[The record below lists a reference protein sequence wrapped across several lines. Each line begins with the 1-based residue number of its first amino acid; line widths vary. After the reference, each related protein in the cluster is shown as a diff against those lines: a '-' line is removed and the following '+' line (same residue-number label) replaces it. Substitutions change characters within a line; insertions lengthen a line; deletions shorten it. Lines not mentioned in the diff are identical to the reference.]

1 MPVRMQSA
9 PARSKKITSASASF
23 ANPRRLTVSLER
35 LRIFCALMIGI
46 LLSFIP
52 WPDIVLELSGQP
64 MWDRDVYI
72 KTIEAGTG
80 PLSYFHYE
88 TLVSFVT
95 HEYLWAWLMDFLHR
109 ARFVSYELVFQAIST
124 ATLSAAAVILARR
137 KSLLFLIFLLNPL
150 IIDLAYSQL
159 RLALAMSLLLWILV
173 LRVNSPRVVFP
184 LLITATLI
192 HTGMLIFFA
201 AHFVATMTRPD
212 FGRFRWSAGGRMAML
227 LCFGLAVGIM
237 VGPLREILLSAV
249 GDRRAQYHDMSS
261 SLLYLSFWIGL
272 FFLLVFDQRRT
283 LIKYESRYSVAIL
296 GIIFINAFTGFYS
309 TRFIAA
315 IFPFLIVAIFGVLG
329 KNKFLVSIPF
339 LIYFLFQWYYYLRN
353 LLS

>member
-1 MPVRMQSA
+1 MPVRIQRA
-9 PARSKKITSASASF
+9 PTRSKKITSASASF
-23 ANPRRLTVSLER
+23 VNPRRLTVSLER

-52 WPDIVLELSGQP
+52 WPDIVLELSGRP
-64 MWDRDVYI
+64 MWDRNVYI
-72 KTIEAGTG
+72 KTIQAGTG
-80 PLSYFHYE
+80 LLSHFRYE
-88 TLVSFVT
+88 TLVSFIT
-95 HEYLWAWLMDFLHR
+95 HEYLWAWLMDVLHR

-150 IIDLAYSQL
+150 IIDLVYSQL
-159 RLALAMSLLLWILV
+159 RLCLALSLLWWILV
-173 LRVNSPRVVFP
+173 LRVQSPRVVFP
-184 LLITATLI
+184 LLITTTLI
-192 HTGMLIFFA
+192 HTGMLIFLA
-201 AHFVATMTRPD
+201 AHFVATMTGPD
-212 FGRFRWSAGGRMAML
+212 FSRFRWSARRRMAML
-227 LCFGLAVGIM
+227 VCFGFAVGIM
-237 VGPLREILLSAV
+237 VGPLREMLLSAV
-249 GDRRAQYHDMSS
+249 GDRRAQYQDISS

-296 GIIFINAFTGFYS
+296 AIVFINAFTGFYS

-315 IFPFLIVAIFGVLG
+315 IFPFLIVAIFSVLG

>member
-1 MPVRMQSA
+1 MQRA
-9 PARSKKITSASASF
+9 PIRSKKITSASASF

-52 WPDIVLELSGQP
+52 WPDIVLELSGRP

-72 KTIEAGTG
+72 KTIQAGTG
-80 PLSYFHYE
+80 PLSHFHYE
-88 TLVSFVT
+88 TLVSFIT
-95 HEYLWAWLMDFLHR
+95 YEYLWAWLMDFLHR

-150 IIDLAYSQL
+150 MIDLAYSQL
-159 RLALAMSLLLWILV
+159 RLALAMSLLLWIV
-173 LRVNSPRVVFP
+173 ALRVKNLYVVFS
-184 LLITATLI
+184 LLITGAII
-192 HTGMLIFFA
+192 HTGMLIFLA
-201 AHFVATMTRPD
+201 AHFLAKITGPD
-212 FGRFRWSAGGRMAML
+212 FTRFGWSARQQMAIL
-227 LCFGLAVGIM
+227 VCFGIAVGIM
-237 VGPLREILLSAV
+237 VGPLREMLLSAI

-261 SLLYLSFWIGL
+261 SLLYLSFWVGM

-296 GIIFINAFTGFYS
+296 GILCINSFTGFYS
-309 TRFIAA
+309 TRFLAA
-315 IFPFLIVAIFGVLG
+315 IFPFLIVSIFGALG

-339 LIYFLFQWYYYLRN
+339 LIYFAFQWYYYLRN
-353 LLS
+353 LLN